1 MSLPA
6 LQVLKRIVSGR
17 TGCGCET
24 CPLAAPAAHRK
35 VMLVGSPNVGKSVVF
50 NQLTGRYA
58 VVSNY
63 PGTTVEVTRG
73 QARIGDLLL
82 DLADTPGA
90 YSLAPYSED
99 ERVTQRMLM
108 SDPPDLVV
116 HVMDARSLRRLL
128 PLTFQLIEAGVPLIL
143 DVNIIDEAERAGLTV
158 DQGRLSRELG
168 IPVVA
173 TAAASGIGV
182 ETLRAVIA
190 GPLPPKADFRVSYPE
205 QIEQA
210 VSQIGGH
217 LHGSN
222 GIGPRALAL
231 LLLQRDQGA
240 WEAIRDQGPA
250 AAAQIERIVA
260 ETERQFRDPLSY
272 PIAIA
277 RQREADLLA
286 SRAIASTPR
295 PIRRTAREVIGAL
308 TMHPVAGIPILIA
321 VLYLGLYLAVG
332 QLGAGLLVNFLD
344 KQLFGQTINPALIAF
359 VNDLIPWA
367 TVSQLLVG
375 EYGVLTLGLRYAFA
389 VVLPLVAMFF
399 LVFAVLED
407 SGYLPRLAM
416 LVDRLFKRIGL
427 SGRAVIPLVL
437 GLGCDTMAT
446 LVTRVLETR
455 RERMIATFLLALAIP
470 CSAQLGVILGLLST
484 NPLALGVWAVVVGGV
499 FLLSGF
505 LAAKVLP
512 GEAARFYLEIPPM
525 RWPSARNIVTKTL
538 ARLRWYAVEVIP
550 IFLFASVL
558 IWLGELTH
566 LFQLALAVLRPVV
579 SAIGLP
585 GTTADAFLFGFFRR
599 DYGAARIFDVHSEGA
614 ISGIPLVVA
623 MVTITLFI
631 PCVAQFLVMVKERGA
646 RAALAVAAIILPFA
660 FGVGYLLNAALLAL
674 VELRTIR

>member
-6 LQVLKRIVSGR
+6 MQLLKRIVSGR
-17 TGCGCET
+17 PGCGCET
-24 CPLAAPAAHRK
+24 CPLVLPAKRRR

-73 QARIGDLLL
+73 QARIGDLML

-108 SDPPDLVV
+108 DDPPDLVV
-116 HVMDARSLRRLL
+116 HVTDARNLRRLL
-128 PLTFQLIEAGVPLIL
+128 PLTLQLVEAGIPLLL

-158 DQGRLSRELG
+158 DQAQLSRELG

-173 TAAASGIGV
+173 TAAAAGV
-182 ETLRAVIA
+182 GVDELRAALA
-190 GPLPPKADFRVSYPE
+190 GPLPAGTGFRVPYPE
-205 QIEQA
+205 QLEQA
-210 VSQIGGH
+210 VSQMSEH
-217 LHGSN
+217 LNGTK

-240 WEAIRDQGPA
+240 WERVRALAPA
-250 AAAQIERIVA
+250 AEADIERIVA
-260 ETERQFRDPLSY
+260 EAERQFRDPLSY
-272 PIAIA
+272 AIAIA
-277 RQREADLLA
+277 RQREADRVA
-286 SRAIASTPR
+286 DRAIARVAR
-295 PIRRTAREVIGAL
+295 PVRRSARELIGAL
-308 TMHPVAGIPILIA
+308 AMHPMAGIPILIA
-321 VLYLGLYLAVG
+321 VLYFGLYLGVG
-332 QLGAGLLVNFLD
+332 RLGAGFLVDFLD
-344 KQLFGQTINPALIAF
+344 KQLFGQTINPALTTFA
-359 VNDLIPWA
+359 NRLIPWT
-367 TVSQLLVG
+367 TVSALLVG
-375 EYGVLTLGLRYAFA
+375 EYGVLTLGVRYAFA
-389 VVLPLVAMFF
+389 IVLPLVAIFF
-399 LVFAVLED
+399 LIFAVLED

-455 RERMIATFLLALAIP
+455 RERIIATFLLALAIP
-470 CSAQLGVILGLLST
+470 CSAQLGVILGLLSAH
-484 NPLALGVWAVVVGGV
+484 PLALGIWAGVVGGV

-505 LAAKVLP
+505 LAAKLLP
-512 GEAARFYLEIPPM
+512 GEAARFYIEIPPM

-550 IFLFASVL
+550 VFLLASVL

-566 LFQLALAVLRPVV
+566 LFQLALGVLRPLVG
-579 SAIGLP
+579 AIGLP
-585 GTTADAFLFGFFRR
+585 GATADAFLFGFFRR

-631 PCVAQFLVMVKERGA
+631 PCIAQFLVMVKERGI

-674 VELRTIR
+674 KVQL